1 MHKARKAENRGRR
14 PRAGVIK
21 VLGEGQQLDPPHQ
34 LGGLGRCEL
43 PQRGSGQSNYDIA
56 EPRPT
61 CFQYYSTIR
70 MASTYN
76 NANKKIERF
85 LSHSILSQLL

>member
-61 CFQYYSTIR
+61 TCFQYYSTIR

-76 NANKKIERF
+76 NDNKKN
-85 LSHSILSQLL
+85 